1 MNFIWY
7 RNTHRFI
14 PENNRPEDLWVFF
27 VYIRFLAI
35 QVFEEISFHDGV
47 NIILG
52 EKYDDSSVKG
62 RKTNGVGKSMCIEFL
77 DFCFLSDYDKSR
89 VAKIPKEVF
98 PLEKNV
104 MLDLDIG
111 AETIII
117 KRNREQADQ
126 PVIIREGKTVSFDK
140 LQDARDYLT
149 GIIFSELNGK
159 TVPSFRNLF
168 SILMRDERSE
178 FKDIIKCHD
187 LTKKIP
193 DDLTAHL
200 FLLGFS
206 LEAYKNTV
214 ETIKEIGKIT
224 TVLSK
229 EKKELTQDGQKKIS
243 DVRAE
248 LNALEDEL
256 KKLEDAI
263 ESFKTNETFDSME
276 ADLIELEELLDQ
288 LRKRQKALRHD
299 YEKIRKM
306 PKPEQ
311 IDDREIELV
320 YNQFKSEL
328 GNAVVKSL
336 NEVVGFKNKIEEF
349 QRTLVNQKAKELES
363 QLKSIAEQIRVLDD
377 EYSEK
382 LKVIDKKGVLKN
394 LKVSLKIYEAKK
406 DSISHTKFLFDQ
418 YEKNEKKKRML
429 NLQKTQQL
437 MEIDS
442 EIEQNKEI
450 MDDFIDTI
458 LEIHESIMGNK
469 ECSFSLQTVDKAR
482 KKTPVELTLRIYDD
496 GSHSVDRTKVF
507 IYDMALLFNQY
518 TRDRHPLF
526 LVHDNI
532 FDVDQDTLV
541 QCLNYIY
548 KQEEQYQDFQY
559 ILTLNRDKIENEEQ
573 RKLIQMDIDEHQVAV
588 FTKEKKFLGRN
599 YQEK

>member
-1 MNFIWY
+1 MGKEISRIRLNRLY
-7 RNTHRFI
+7 S
-14 PENNRPEDLWVFF
+14 ENN
-27 VYIRFLAI
+27 I
-35 QVFEEISFHDGV
+35 FEEISFHDGV

-52 EKYDDSSVKG
+52 EKCDESSVKG
-62 RKTNGVGKSMCIEFL
+62 RKTNGVGKSMSIEFL
-77 DFCFLSDYDKSR
+77 DFGFLNDYEKSR
-89 VAKIPKEVF
+89 IAKIPKEVF
-98 PLEKNV
+98 PLEENV
-104 MLDLDIG
+104 ILDLDIG
-111 AETIII
+111 DEAITI
-117 KRNREQADQ
+117 KRNRKQADQ

-140 LQDARDYLT
+140 LQDAREYLT
-149 GIIFSELNGK
+149 GIIFPKLNGK
-159 TVPSFRNLF
+159 KVPSFRNLF

-178 FKDIIKCHD
+178 FADIIKCHD

-193 DDLTAHL
+193 DDLSAHL

-206 LEAYKNTV
+206 LEAYKNTL
-214 ETIKEIGKIT
+214 ETIKEIDAVNTILTKD
-224 TVLSK
+224 
-229 EKKELTQDGQKKIS
+229 KKELTQEGKKKIS
-243 DVRAE
+243 DVKAE

-256 KKLEDAI
+256 QKLEDAI
-263 ESFKTNETFDSME
+263 ESFKTNETFDAME
-276 ADLIELEELLDQ
+276 ADLIELEDLLDQ
-288 LRKRQKALRHD
+288 LRKRQKALRYD

-336 NEVVGFKNKIEEF
+336 NEVIGFKNKIEEF

-377 EYSEK
+377 AYSEK

-450 MDDFIDTI
+450 IDDFINTI

-469 ECSFSLQTVDKAR
+469 ECSFSIQTVDKAR
-482 KKTPVELTLRIYDD
+482 RKTPVELTLRIYDD

>member
-1 MNFIWY
+1 MGKEIS
-7 RNTHRFI
+7 RIRL
-14 PENNRPEDLWVFF
+14 NRLYSESN
-27 VYIRFLAI
+27 I
-35 QVFEEISFHDGV
+35 FEEISFHDGV

-62 RKTNGVGKSMCIEFL
+62 RKTNGVGKSMSIEFL
-77 DFCFLSDYDKSR
+77 DFGFLNDYEKSR
-89 VAKIPKEVF
+89 IAKIPKEVF
-98 PLEKNV
+98 PLEENV
-104 MLDLDIG
+104 ILDLDIG
-111 AETIII
+111 DEAITI
-117 KRNREQADQ
+117 KRNRKQADQ
-126 PVIIREGKTVSFDK
+126 PVIIREGRTVSFDK
-140 LQDARDYLT
+140 LQDAREYLT
-149 GIIFSELNGK
+149 GLIFPKLNGK
-159 TVPSFRNLF
+159 KVPSFRNLF

-178 FKDIIKCHD
+178 FTDIIKCHD

-193 DDLTAHL
+193 DDLSAHL

-206 LEAYKNTV
+206 LEAYKNTL
-214 ETIKEIGKIT
+214 ETIKEIEAVN
-224 TVLSK
+224 TVIAK
-229 EKKELTQDGQKKIS
+229 DKKELTQEGKKKIS
-243 DVRAE
+243 DVKAE

-256 KKLEDAI
+256 QKLEDAI

-276 ADLIELEELLDQ
+276 ADLIELEDLLDQ
-288 LRKRQKALRHD
+288 LRKRQKALRYD

-382 LKVIDKKGVLKN
+382 LKVIDKKGVLKD

>member
-1 MNFIWY
+1 MGKEIS
-7 RNTHRFI
+7 RIRL
-14 PENNRPEDLWVFF
+14 NRLYSESN
-27 VYIRFLAI
+27 I
-35 QVFEEISFHDGV
+35 FEEISFHDGV

-62 RKTNGVGKSMCIEFL
+62 RKTNGVGKSMSIEFL
-77 DFCFLSDYDKSR
+77 DFGFLNDYEKSR
-89 VAKIPKEVF
+89 IAKIPKEVF
-98 PLEKNV
+98 PLEENV
-104 MLDLDIG
+104 ILDLDIG
-111 AETIII
+111 DEAITI
-117 KRNREQADQ
+117 KRNRKQADQ
-126 PVIIREGKTVSFDK
+126 PVIIREGRTVSFDK
-140 LQDARDYLT
+140 LQDAREYLT
-149 GIIFSELNGK
+149 GLIFPKLNGK
-159 TVPSFRNLF
+159 KVPSFRNLF

-178 FKDIIKCHD
+178 FTDIIKCHD

-193 DDLTAHL
+193 DDLSAHL

-206 LEAYKNTV
+206 LEAYKNTL
-214 ETIKEIGKIT
+214 ETIKEIEAVN
-224 TVLSK
+224 TVIAK
-229 EKKELTQDGQKKIS
+229 NKKELTQEGKKKIS
-243 DVRAE
+243 DVKAE

-256 KKLEDAI
+256 QKLEDAI

-276 ADLIELEELLDQ
+276 ADLIELEDLLDQ
-288 LRKRQKALRHD
+288 LRKRQKALRYD

>member
-1 MNFIWY
+1 MGKEIKRIRLNRLY
-7 RNTHRFI
+7 S
-14 PENNRPEDLWVFF
+14 ENN
-27 VYIRFLAI
+27 
-35 QVFEEISFHDGV
+35 VFEEISFHDGV

-320 YNQFKSEL
+320 YNQFQSEL

-336 NEVVGFKNKIEEF
+336 NEVVGFKNKIEDF

-363 QLKSIAEQIRVLDD
+363 QLKSIAEQIRILDD

-382 LKVIDKKGVLKN
+382 LKIIDKKGVLKN
-394 LKVSLKIYEAKK
+394 LKISLKIYEAKK
-406 DSISHTKFLFDQ
+406 ESISRTKFLFEQ
-418 YEKNEKKKRML
+418 YEKHEKKKRIL
-429 NLQKTQQL
+429 NLQKTQQI
-437 MEIDS
+437 MEIET
-442 EIEQNKEI
+442 EIEQNEEM
-450 MDDFIDTI
+450 MDSFMETI
-458 LEIHESIMGNK
+458 LQIHEFIMGNR
-469 ECSFSLQTVDKAR
+469 ECSFSIQTIDKAQS
-482 KKTPVELTLRIYDD
+482 KTPVELVLRIYDD
-496 GSHSVDRTKVF
+496 GSRSVDRTKVF

-541 QCLNYIY
+541 RCLNYIY
-548 KQEEQYQDFQY
+548 SQEEQYQDFQY

-573 RKLIQMDIDEHQVAV
+573 RKLIRMDIDEHQVAV

>member
-1 MNFIWY
+1 MGKEIKRIRLNRLY
-7 RNTHRFI
+7 S
-14 PENNRPEDLWVFF
+14 ENN
-27 VYIRFLAI
+27 
-35 QVFEEISFHDGV
+35 VFEEISFHDGV

-98 PLEKNV
+98 PLEENV
-104 MLDLDIG
+104 ILDLDIG

-117 KRNREQADQ
+117 KRNREQEDQ
-126 PVIIREGKTVSFDK
+126 PVIIRGGKTVSFDK

-336 NEVVGFKNKIEEF
+336 NEVVGFKNKIEDF

-363 QLKSIAEQIRVLDD
+363 QLKSIAEQIRILDD

-382 LKVIDKKGVLKN
+382 LKIIDKKGVLKN
-394 LKVSLKIYEAKK
+394 LKISLKIYEAKK
-406 DSISHTKFLFDQ
+406 ESISRTKFLFEQ
-418 YEKNEKKKRML
+418 YEKHEKKKRIL
-429 NLQKTQQL
+429 NLQKTQQI
-437 MEIDS
+437 MEIET
-442 EIEQNKEI
+442 EIEQNEEM
-450 MDDFIDTI
+450 MDSFMETI
-458 LEIHESIMGNK
+458 LQIHEFIMGNR
-469 ECSFSLQTVDKAR
+469 ECSFSIQTIDKAQS
-482 KKTPVELTLRIYDD
+482 KTPVELVLRIYDD
-496 GSHSVDRTKVF
+496 GSRSVDRTKVF

-541 QCLNYIY
+541 RCLNYIY
-548 KQEEQYQDFQY
+548 SQEEQYQDFQY
-559 ILTLNRDKIENEEQ
+559 ILTLNRDKIEKEEQ
-573 RKLIQMDIDEHQVAV
+573 RKLIRMDIDEHQVAV

>member
-1 MNFIWY
+1 MGKEIS
-7 RNTHRFI
+7 RIRL
-14 PENNRPEDLWVFF
+14 NRLYSESN
-27 VYIRFLAI
+27 I
-35 QVFEEISFHDGV
+35 FEESSFHDGV

-62 RKTNGVGKSMCIEFL
+62 RKTNGVGKSMSIEFL
-77 DFCFLSDYDKSR
+77 DFGFLNDYEKSR
-89 VAKIPKEVF
+89 IAKIPKEVF
-98 PLEKNV
+98 PLEENV
-104 MLDLDIG
+104 ILDLDIG
-111 AETIII
+111 DEAITI
-117 KRNREQADQ
+117 KRNRKQADQ
-126 PVIIREGKTVSFDK
+126 PVIIREGRTVSFDK
-140 LQDARDYLT
+140 LQDAREYLT
-149 GIIFSELNGK
+149 GLIFPKLNGK
-159 TVPSFRNLF
+159 KVPSFRNLF

-178 FKDIIKCHD
+178 FTDIIKCHD

-193 DDLTAHL
+193 DDLSAHL

-206 LEAYKNTV
+206 LEAYKNTL
-214 ETIKEIGKIT
+214 ETIKEIEAVN
-224 TVLSK
+224 TVIAK
-229 EKKELTQDGQKKIS
+229 DKKELTQEGKKKIS
-243 DVRAE
+243 DVKAE

-256 KKLEDAI
+256 QKLEDAI

-276 ADLIELEELLDQ
+276 ADLIELEDLLDQ
-288 LRKRQKALRHD
+288 LRKRQKALRYD

-458 LEIHESIMGNK
+458 LEIHESIMRNK

-518 TRDRHPLF
+518 SRDRHPLF

>member
-1 MNFIWY
+1 MGKEIS
-7 RNTHRFI
+7 RIRL
-14 PENNRPEDLWVFF
+14 NRLYSESN
-27 VYIRFLAI
+27 I
-35 QVFEEISFHDGV
+35 FEEISFHDGV

-62 RKTNGVGKSMCIEFL
+62 RKTNGVGKSMSIEFL
-77 DFCFLSDYDKSR
+77 DFGFLNDYEKSR
-89 VAKIPKEVF
+89 IAKIPKEVF
-98 PLEKNV
+98 PLEENV
-104 MLDLDIG
+104 ILDLDIG
-111 AETIII
+111 DEAITI
-117 KRNREQADQ
+117 KRNRKQADQ
-126 PVIIREGKTVSFDK
+126 PVIIREGRTVSFDK
-140 LQDARDYLT
+140 LQDAREYLT
-149 GIIFSELNGK
+149 GLIFPKLNGK
-159 TVPSFRNLF
+159 KVPSFRNLF

-178 FKDIIKCHD
+178 FTDIIKCHD

-193 DDLTAHL
+193 DDLSAHL

-206 LEAYKNTV
+206 LEAYKNTL
-214 ETIKEIGKIT
+214 ETIKEIEAVN
-224 TVLSK
+224 TVIAK
-229 EKKELTQDGQKKIS
+229 DKKELTQEGKKKIS
-243 DVRAE
+243 DVKAE

-256 KKLEDAI
+256 QKLEDAI

-276 ADLIELEELLDQ
+276 ADLIELEDLLDQ
-288 LRKRQKALRHD
+288 LRKRQKALRYD

-382 LKVIDKKGVLKN
+382 LKVIDKKGVLKT

>member
-1 MNFIWY
+1 M
-7 RNTHRFI
+7 
-14 PENNRPEDLWVFF
+14 
-27 VYIRFLAI
+27 
-35 QVFEEISFHDGV
+35 S
-47 NIILG
+47 
-52 EKYDDSSVKG
+52 
-62 RKTNGVGKSMCIEFL
+62 IEFL
-77 DFCFLSDYDKSR
+77 DFGFLNDYEKSR
-89 VAKIPKEVF
+89 IAKIPKEVF
-98 PLEKNV
+98 PLEENV
-104 MLDLDIG
+104 ILDLDIG
-111 AETIII
+111 DEAITI
-117 KRNREQADQ
+117 KRNRKQADQ
-126 PVIIREGKTVSFDK
+126 PVIIREGRTVSFDK
-140 LQDARDYLT
+140 LQDAREYLT
-149 GIIFSELNGK
+149 GLIFPKLNGK
-159 TVPSFRNLF
+159 KVPSFRNLF

-178 FKDIIKCHD
+178 FTDIIKCHD

-193 DDLTAHL
+193 DDLSAHL

-206 LEAYKNTV
+206 LEAYKNTL
-214 ETIKEIGKIT
+214 ETIKEIEAVN
-224 TVLSK
+224 TVIAK
-229 EKKELTQDGQKKIS
+229 DKKELTQEGKKKIS

-256 KKLEDAI
+256 QKLEDAI
-263 ESFKTNETFDSME
+263 ESFKTNESFDAME
-276 ADLIELEELLDQ
+276 ADLIELEDLLDQ
-288 LRKRQKALRHD
+288 LRKRQKALRYD

-328 GNAVVKSL
+328 GNAIVKSL

-349 QRTLVNQKAKELES
+349 QRMLVNQKAKELEA
-363 QLKSIAEQIRVLDD
+363 QLKNIAEQIRILDD

-382 LKVIDKKGVLKN
+382 LKIIDKKGILKN

-406 DSISHTKFLFDQ
+406 EATSHTKFLFEQ

-437 MEIDS
+437 MEIDN
-442 EIEQNKEI
+442 EIEQNKKI
-450 MDDFIDTI
+450 IDDFTDTI
-458 LEIHESIMGNK
+458 LQIHEFIMGNK
-469 ECSFSLQTVDKAR
+469 ECSFSIQTIDKAR
-482 KKTPVELTLRIYDD
+482 RKTPVELTLRIYDD

-541 QCLNYIY
+541 QCLNYLY

-559 ILTLNRDKIENEEQ
+559 ILTLNRDKIESEEQ
-573 RKLIQMDIDEHQVAV
+573 RKLIQMNIDEHQVAV
-588 FTKEKKFLGRN
+588 FTKEKKFLRRD

>member
-1 MNFIWY
+1 MGKEIS
-7 RNTHRFI
+7 RIRL
-14 PENNRPEDLWVFF
+14 NRLYSESN
-27 VYIRFLAI
+27 I
-35 QVFEEISFHDGV
+35 FEEISFHDGV

-62 RKTNGVGKSMCIEFL
+62 RKTNGVGKSMSIEFL
-77 DFCFLSDYDKSR
+77 DFGFLNDYEKSR
-89 VAKIPKEVF
+89 IAKIPKEVF
-98 PLEKNV
+98 PLEENV
-104 MLDLDIG
+104 ILDLDIG
-111 AETIII
+111 DEAITI
-117 KRNREQADQ
+117 KRNRKQADQ
-126 PVIIREGKTVSFDK
+126 PVIIREGRTVSFDK
-140 LQDARDYLT
+140 LQDAREYLT
-149 GIIFSELNGK
+149 GLIFPKLNGK
-159 TVPSFRNLF
+159 KVPSFRNLF

-178 FKDIIKCHD
+178 FTDIIKCHD

-193 DDLTAHL
+193 DDLSAHL

-206 LEAYKNTV
+206 LEAYKNTL
-214 ETIKEIGKIT
+214 ETIKEIEEVN
-224 TVLSK
+224 TVIAK
-229 EKKELTQDGQKKIS
+229 DKKELTQEGKKKIS
-243 DVRAE
+243 DVKAE

-256 KKLEDAI
+256 QKLEDAI

-276 ADLIELEELLDQ
+276 ADLIELEDLLDQ
-288 LRKRQKALRHD
+288 LRKRQKALRYD

-559 ILTLNRDKIENEEQ
+559 ILTLNRDKIEHEEQ

>member
-1 MNFIWY
+1 MGKEIS
-7 RNTHRFI
+7 RIRL
-14 PENNRPEDLWVFF
+14 NRLYSESN
-27 VYIRFLAI
+27 I
-35 QVFEEISFHDGV
+35 FEEISFHDGV

-62 RKTNGVGKSMCIEFL
+62 RKTNGVGKSMSIEFL
-77 DFCFLSDYDKSR
+77 DFGFLNDYEKSR
-89 VAKIPKEVF
+89 IAKIPKEVF
-98 PLEKNV
+98 PLEENV
-104 MLDLDIG
+104 ILDLDIG
-111 AETIII
+111 DEAITI
-117 KRNREQADQ
+117 KRNRKQADQ
-126 PVIIREGKTVSFDK
+126 PVIIREGRTVSFDK
-140 LQDARDYLT
+140 LQDAREYLT
-149 GIIFSELNGK
+149 GLIFPKLNGK
-159 TVPSFRNLF
+159 KVPSFRNLF
-168 SILMRDERSE
+168 ATLMRDERSE
-178 FKDIIKCHD
+178 FTDIIKCHD

-193 DDLTAHL
+193 DDLSAHL

-206 LEAYKNTV
+206 LEAYKNTL
-214 ETIKEIGKIT
+214 ETIKEIEAVN
-224 TVLSK
+224 TVIAK
-229 EKKELTQDGQKKIS
+229 DKKELTQEGKKKIS
-243 DVRAE
+243 DVKAE

-256 KKLEDAI
+256 QKLEDAI

-276 ADLIELEELLDQ
+276 ADLIELEDLLDQ
-288 LRKRQKALRHD
+288 LRKRQKALRYD

-507 IYDMALLFNQY
+507 IYDMAL
-518 TRDRHPLF
+518 F

>member
-1 MNFIWY
+1 MGKEISSI
-7 RNTHRFI
+7 RL
-14 PENNRPEDLWVFF
+14 NRLYSESN
-27 VYIRFLAI
+27 I
-35 QVFEEISFHDGV
+35 FEEISFHDGV

-62 RKTNGVGKSMCIEFL
+62 RKTNGVGKSMSIEFL
-77 DFCFLSDYDKSR
+77 DFGFLNDYEKSR
-89 VAKIPKEVF
+89 IAKIPKEVF
-98 PLEKNV
+98 PLEENV
-104 MLDLDIG
+104 ILDLDIG
-111 AETIII
+111 DEAITI
-117 KRNREQADQ
+117 KRNRKQADQ
-126 PVIIREGKTVSFDK
+126 PVIIREGRTVSFDK
-140 LQDARDYLT
+140 LQDAREYLT
-149 GIIFSELNGK
+149 GLIFPKLNGK
-159 TVPSFRNLF
+159 KVPSFRNLF

-178 FKDIIKCHD
+178 FTDIIKCHD

-193 DDLTAHL
+193 DDLSAHL
-200 FLLGFS
+200 FLMGFS
-206 LEAYKNTV
+206 LEAYKNTL
-214 ETIKEIGKIT
+214 ETIKEIEAVN
-224 TVLSK
+224 TVIAK
-229 EKKELTQDGQKKIS
+229 DKKELTQEGKKKIS
-243 DVRAE
+243 DVKAE

-256 KKLEDAI
+256 QKLEDAI

-276 ADLIELEELLDQ
+276 ADLIELEDLLDQ
-288 LRKRQKALRHD
+288 LRKRQKALRYD

-311 IDDREIELV
+311 IDDRVIELV

>member
-1 MNFIWY
+1 MGKEIS
-7 RNTHRFI
+7 RIRL
-14 PENNRPEDLWVFF
+14 NRLYSESN
-27 VYIRFLAI
+27 I
-35 QVFEEISFHDGV
+35 FEEISFHDGV

-62 RKTNGVGKSMCIEFL
+62 RKTNGVGKSMSIEFL
-77 DFCFLSDYDKSR
+77 DFGFLNDYEKSR
-89 VAKIPKEVF
+89 IAKIPKEVF
-98 PLEKNV
+98 PLEENV
-104 MLDLDIG
+104 ILDLDLGDEAI
-111 AETIII
+111 TI
-117 KRNREQADQ
+117 KRNRKQADQ
-126 PVIIREGKTVSFDK
+126 PVIIREGRTVSFDK
-140 LQDARDYLT
+140 LQDAREYLT
-149 GIIFSELNGK
+149 GLIFPKLNGK
-159 TVPSFRNLF
+159 KVPSFRNLF

-178 FKDIIKCHD
+178 FTDIIKCHD

-193 DDLTAHL
+193 DDLSAHL

-206 LEAYKNTV
+206 LEAYKNTL
-214 ETIKEIGKIT
+214 ETIKEIEAVN
-224 TVLSK
+224 TVIAK
-229 EKKELTQDGQKKIS
+229 DKKELTQEGKKKIS
-243 DVRAE
+243 DVKAE

-256 KKLEDAI
+256 QKLEDAI

-276 ADLIELEELLDQ
+276 ADLIELEDLLDQ
-288 LRKRQKALRHD
+288 LRKRQKALRYD

>member
-1 MNFIWY
+1 MGKEINRIRLNRLY
-7 RNTHRFI
+7 S
-14 PENNRPEDLWVFF
+14 ENN
-27 VYIRFLAI
+27 I
-35 QVFEEISFHDGV
+35 FEEISFHDGV

-62 RKTNGVGKSMCIEFL
+62 RKTNGVGKSMSIEFL
-77 DFCFLSDYDKSR
+77 DFAFLNDYDKSR
-89 VAKIPKEVF
+89 IAKIPKEVF
-98 PLEKNV
+98 PLEENV
-104 MLDLDIG
+104 ILDLDIG
-111 AETIII
+111 DEAITI
-117 KRNREQADQ
+117 KRNRKQADQ

-140 LQDARDYLT
+140 LQDAREYLT
-149 GIIFSELNGK
+149 GIIFQKLNGK
-159 TVPSFRNLF
+159 KVPSFRNLF

-178 FKDIIKCHD
+178 FTDIIKCHD

-193 DDLTAHL
+193 DDLSAHL

-206 LEAYKNTV
+206 LEAYKNTL
-214 ETIKEIGKIT
+214 ETIKEIDAVNTILTKD
-224 TVLSK
+224 
-229 EKKELTQDGQKKIS
+229 KKELTQEGKKKIS
-243 DVRAE
+243 DVKAE

-256 KKLEDAI
+256 QKLEDAI
-263 ESFKTNETFDSME
+263 ESFKTNETFDAME
-276 ADLIELEELLDQ
+276 ADLIELEDLLDQ
-288 LRKRQKALRHD
+288 LRKRQKALRYD

-320 YNQFKSEL
+320 YNQFKGEL
-328 GNAVVKSL
+328 GSAVVKSL

-363 QLKSIAEQIRVLDD
+363 QLKSIAEQIRILDD

-406 DSISHTKFLFDQ
+406 DSTSHTKFLFDQ
-418 YEKNEKKKRML
+418 YEKNEKKKKML
-429 NLQKTQQL
+429 RLQKTQQI
-437 MEIDS
+437 MEIDN

-450 MDDFIDTI
+450 IDDFIDTI

-469 ECSFSLQTVDKAR
+469 ECSFSIQTIDKAR
-482 KKTPVELTLRIYDD
+482 GTTPIELTLRIYDD

-518 TRDRHPLF
+518 TRNRHPLF

-573 RKLIQMDIDEHQVAV
+573 RKLIQMDIDEHQIAV

>member
-1 MNFIWY
+1 MGKEIS
-7 RNTHRFI
+7 RIRL
-14 PENNRPEDLWVFF
+14 NRLYSESN
-27 VYIRFLAI
+27 I
-35 QVFEEISFHDGV
+35 FEEISFHDGV

-62 RKTNGVGKSMCIEFL
+62 RKTNGVGKSMSIEFL
-77 DFCFLSDYDKSR
+77 DFGFLNDYEKSR
-89 VAKIPKEVF
+89 IAKIPKEVF
-98 PLEKNV
+98 PLEENV
-104 MLDLDIG
+104 ILDLDIG
-111 AETIII
+111 DEAITI
-117 KRNREQADQ
+117 KRNRKQADQ
-126 PVIIREGKTVSFDK
+126 PVIIREGRTVSFDK
-140 LQDARDYLT
+140 LQDAREYLT
-149 GIIFSELNGK
+149 GLIFPKLNGK
-159 TVPSFRNLF
+159 KVPSFRNLF

-178 FKDIIKCHD
+178 FTDIIKCHD

-193 DDLTAHL
+193 DDLSAHL

-206 LEAYKNTV
+206 LEAYKNTL
-214 ETIKEIGKIT
+214 ETIKEIEAVN
-224 TVLSK
+224 TVIAK
-229 EKKELTQDGQKKIS
+229 DKKELTQEGKKKIS
-243 DVRAE
+243 DVKAE

-256 KKLEDAI
+256 QKLEDAI

-276 ADLIELEELLDQ
+276 ADLIELEDLLDQ
-288 LRKRQKALRHD
+288 LRKRQKALRYD

-377 EYSEK
+377 EYPEK

>member
-1 MNFIWY
+1 MGKEIS
-7 RNTHRFI
+7 RIRL
-14 PENNRPEDLWVFF
+14 NRLYSESN
-27 VYIRFLAI
+27 I
-35 QVFEEISFHDGV
+35 FEEISFHDGV

-62 RKTNGVGKSMCIEFL
+62 RKTNGVGKSMSIEFL
-77 DFCFLSDYDKSR
+77 DFGFLNDYDKSR
-89 VAKIPKEVF
+89 IAKIPKEVF
-98 PLEKNV
+98 PLEENLI
-104 MLDLDIG
+104 LDLDIVDE
-111 AETIII
+111 AITI
-117 KRNREQADQ
+117 KRYRKQADQ
-126 PVIIREGKTVSFDK
+126 PVIIREGRTVSFDK
-140 LQDARDYLT
+140 LQDAREYLT
-149 GIIFSELNGK
+149 GLIFPKLNGK
-159 TVPSFRNLF
+159 KVPSFRNLF

-178 FKDIIKCHD
+178 FTDIIKCHD

-193 DDLTAHL
+193 DDLSAHL

-206 LEAYKNTV
+206 LEAYKNTL
-214 ETIKEIGKIT
+214 ETIKEIEAVN
-224 TVLSK
+224 TVIAK
-229 EKKELTQDGQKKIS
+229 DKKELTQEGKKKIS
-243 DVRAE
+243 DVKAE

-256 KKLEDAI
+256 QKLEDAI

-276 ADLIELEELLDQ
+276 ADLIELEDLLDQ
-288 LRKRQKALRHD
+288 LRKRQKALRYD

>member
-1 MNFIWY
+1 MGKEIS
-7 RNTHRFI
+7 RIRL
-14 PENNRPEDLWVFF
+14 NRLYSESN
-27 VYIRFLAI
+27 I
-35 QVFEEISFHDGV
+35 FEEISFHDGV

-62 RKTNGVGKSMCIEFL
+62 RKTNGVGKSMSIEFL
-77 DFCFLSDYDKSR
+77 DFGFLNDYEKSR
-89 VAKIPKEVF
+89 IAKIPKEVF
-98 PLEKNV
+98 PLEENV
-104 MLDLDIG
+104 ILDLDIG
-111 AETIII
+111 DEAITI
-117 KRNREQADQ
+117 KRNRKQADQ
-126 PVIIREGKTVSFDK
+126 PVIIREGRTVSFDK
-140 LQDARDYLT
+140 LQDAREYLT
-149 GIIFSELNGK
+149 GLIFPKLNGK
-159 TVPSFRNLF
+159 KVPSFRNLF

-178 FKDIIKCHD
+178 FTDIIKCHD

-193 DDLTAHL
+193 DDLSAHL

-206 LEAYKNTV
+206 LEAYKNTL
-214 ETIKEIGKIT
+214 ETIKEIEAVN
-224 TVLSK
+224 TVIAK
-229 EKKELTQDGQKKIS
+229 DKKELTQEGKKKIS
-243 DVRAE
+243 DVKAE

-256 KKLEDAI
+256 QKLEDAI

-276 ADLIELEELLDQ
+276 ADLIELEDLLDQ
-288 LRKRQKALRHD
+288 LRKRQKALRYD

-349 QRTLVNQKAKELES
+349 QRTLVNQKAKELEN

>member
-1 MNFIWY
+1 MGKEIS
-7 RNTHRFI
+7 RIRL
-14 PENNRPEDLWVFF
+14 NRLYSESN
-27 VYIRFLAI
+27 I
-35 QVFEEISFHDGV
+35 FEEISFHDGV

-62 RKTNGVGKSMCIEFL
+62 RKTNGVGKSMSIEFL
-77 DFCFLSDYDKSR
+77 DFGFLNDYEKSR
-89 VAKIPKEVF
+89 IAKIPKEVF
-98 PLEKNV
+98 PLEENV
-104 MLDLDIG
+104 ILDLDIG
-111 AETIII
+111 DEAITI
-117 KRNREQADQ
+117 KRNRKQADQ
-126 PVIIREGKTVSFDK
+126 PVIIREGRTVSFDK
-140 LQDARDYLT
+140 LQDAREYLT
-149 GIIFSELNGK
+149 GLIFPKLNGK
-159 TVPSFRNLF
+159 KVPSFRNLF

-178 FKDIIKCHD
+178 FTDIIKCHD

-193 DDLTAHL
+193 DDLSAHL

-206 LEAYKNTV
+206 LEAYKNTL
-214 ETIKEIGKIT
+214 ETIKEIEAVN
-224 TVLSK
+224 TVIAK
-229 EKKELTQDGQKKIS
+229 DKKELTQEGKKKIS
-243 DVRAE
+243 DVKAE

-256 KKLEDAI
+256 QKLEDSI

-276 ADLIELEELLDQ
+276 ADLIELEDLLDQ
-288 LRKRQKALRHD
+288 LRKRQKALRYD

-559 ILTLNRDKIENEEQ
+559 ILTLNRDKIENGEQ

>member
-1 MNFIWY
+1 MGKEIKRIRLNRLY
-7 RNTHRFI
+7 S
-14 PENNRPEDLWVFF
+14 ENN
-27 VYIRFLAI
+27 
-35 QVFEEISFHDGV
+35 VFEEISFHDGV

-52 EKYDDSSVKG
+52 EKYDCSSVKG

-98 PLEKNV
+98 PLEENV
-104 MLDLDIG
+104 ILDLDIG

-126 PVIIREGKTVSFDK
+126 PVIIRGGKTVSFDK

-229 EKKELTQDGQKKIS
+229 EKRELTQDGQKKIS

-336 NEVVGFKNKIEEF
+336 NEVVGFKNKIEDF

-363 QLKSIAEQIRVLDD
+363 QLKSIAEQIRILDD

-382 LKVIDKKGVLKN
+382 LKIIDKKGVLKN
-394 LKVSLKIYEAKK
+394 LKISLKIYEAKK
-406 DSISHTKFLFDQ
+406 ESISRTKFLFEQ
-418 YEKNEKKKRML
+418 YEKHEKKKRIL
-429 NLQKTQQL
+429 NLQKTQQI
-437 MEIDS
+437 MEIET
-442 EIEQNKEI
+442 EIEQNEE
-450 MDDFIDTI
+450 MIDSFTETI
-458 LEIHESIMGNK
+458 LQIHVFIMGNR
-469 ECSFSLQTVDKAR
+469 ECSFSIQTIDKAQS
-482 KKTPVELTLRIYDD
+482 KTPVELVLRIYDD
-496 GSHSVDRTKVF
+496 GSRSVDRTKVF

-541 QCLNYIY
+541 RCLNYIY
-548 KQEEQYQDFQY
+548 SQEEQYQDFQY

-573 RKLIQMDIDEHQVAV
+573 RKLIRMDIDEHQVAV

>member
-1 MNFIWY
+1 MGKEIS
-7 RNTHRFI
+7 RIRL
-14 PENNRPEDLWVFF
+14 NRLYSESN
-27 VYIRFLAI
+27 I
-35 QVFEEISFHDGV
+35 FEEISFHDGV

-62 RKTNGVGKSMCIEFL
+62 RKTNGVGKSMSIEFL
-77 DFCFLSDYDKSR
+77 DFGFLNDYEKSR
-89 VAKIPKEVF
+89 IAKIPKEVF
-98 PLEKNV
+98 PLEENV
-104 MLDLDIG
+104 ILDLDIG
-111 AETIII
+111 DEAITI
-117 KRNREQADQ
+117 KRNRKQADQ
-126 PVIIREGKTVSFDK
+126 PVIIREGRTVSFDK
-140 LQDARDYLT
+140 LQDAREYLT
-149 GIIFSELNGK
+149 GLIFPKLNGK
-159 TVPSFRNLF
+159 KVPSFRNLF

-178 FKDIIKCHD
+178 FTDIIKCHD

-193 DDLTAHL
+193 ELSAHL

-206 LEAYKNTV
+206 LEAYKNTL
-214 ETIKEIGKIT
+214 ETIKEIEAVN
-224 TVLSK
+224 TVIAK
-229 EKKELTQDGQKKIS
+229 DKKELTQEGKKKIS
-243 DVRAE
+243 DVKAE

-256 KKLEDAI
+256 QKLEDAI

-276 ADLIELEELLDQ
+276 ADLIELEDLLDQ
-288 LRKRQKALRHD
+288 LRKRQKALRYD

>member
-1 MNFIWY
+1 MGKEINRIRLNRLY
-7 RNTHRFI
+7 S
-14 PENNRPEDLWVFF
+14 ENNF
-27 VYIRFLAI
+27 
-35 QVFEEISFHDGV
+35 FEELSFHDGV

-62 RKTNGVGKSMCIEFL
+62 RKTNGVGKSMSIEFL
-77 DFCFLSDYDKSR
+77 NFGFLNDYDKSR
-89 VAKIPKEVF
+89 IAKIPKDVF
-98 PLEKNV
+98 PLDENV
-104 MLDLDIG
+104 ILDLDIG
-111 AETIII
+111 DEAVTI
-117 KRNREQADQ
+117 KRNRKQADQ
-126 PVIIREGKTVSFDK
+126 PVIIRDGKTVSFDK
-140 LQDARDYLT
+140 IQDAREYLT
-149 GIIFSELNGK
+149 GIIFTRLNGK
-159 TVPSFRNLF
+159 KVPSFRNLF

-178 FKDIIKCHD
+178 FTDIIKCHD

-193 DDLTAHL
+193 DDFSAHL

-206 LEAYKNTV
+206 LEAYKNTL
-214 ETIKEIGKIT
+214 ETIKAVEVVN
-224 TVLSK
+224 TVLAK
-229 EKKELTQDGQKKIS
+229 DKKELTQEGKKKIS
-243 DVRAE
+243 DVKAE

-256 KKLEDAI
+256 QKLEDAI

-276 ADLIELEELLDQ
+276 ADLIELEDLLDQ
-288 LRKRQKALRHD
+288 LRKRQKTLRYD
-299 YEKIRKM
+299 YEKIRRL

-320 YNQFKSEL
+320 YNQFKSQL
-328 GNAVVKSL
+328 GYAVVKSL

-349 QRTLVNQKAKELES
+349 QKTLVNQKAKELES
-363 QLKSIAEQIRVLDD
+363 QLKNIAEQIRMLDD

-406 DSISHTKFLFDQ
+406 DSISHTKFLFKQ

-429 NLQKTQQL
+429 NLKKNQQL

-450 MDDFIDTI
+450 IDSFIDTI
-458 LEIHESIMGNK
+458 LEIHESVMGNK
-469 ECSFSLQTVDKAR
+469 ECSFSIQTIDKAR
-482 KKTPVELTLRIYDD
+482 RKTPVELTLRIYDD

-507 IYDMALLFNQY
+507 IYDMALLFNKY
-518 TRDRHPLF
+518 TRDKHPLF

-573 RKLIQMDIDEHQVAV
+573 RKLIQMDVGEHQVAV

>member
-1 MNFIWY
+1 MGKEINRIRLNRPY
-7 RNTHRFI
+7 S
-14 PENNRPEDLWVFF
+14 ENN
-27 VYIRFLAI
+27 I
-35 QVFEEISFHDGV
+35 FEEISFHDGV

-62 RKTNGVGKSMCIEFL
+62 RKTNGVGKSMSIEFL
-77 DFCFLSDYDKSR
+77 DFAFLNDYDKSR
-89 VAKIPKEVF
+89 IAKIPKEVF
-98 PLEKNV
+98 PLEENV
-104 MLDLDIG
+104 ILDLDIG
-111 AETIII
+111 DEAITI
-117 KRNREQADQ
+117 KRNRKQADQ

-140 LQDARDYLT
+140 LQDAREYLT
-149 GIIFSELNGK
+149 GIIFQKLNGK
-159 TVPSFRNLF
+159 KVPSFRNLF

-178 FKDIIKCHD
+178 FTDIIKCHD

-193 DDLTAHL
+193 DDLSAHL

-206 LEAYKNTV
+206 LEAYKNTL
-214 ETIKEIGKIT
+214 ETIKEIDAVNTILTKD
-224 TVLSK
+224 
-229 EKKELTQDGQKKIS
+229 KKELTQEGKKKIS
-243 DVRAE
+243 DVKAE

-256 KKLEDAI
+256 QKLEDAI
-263 ESFKTNETFDSME
+263 ESFKTNETFDAME
-276 ADLIELEELLDQ
+276 ADLIELEDLLDQ
-288 LRKRQKALRHD
+288 LRKRQKALRYD

-320 YNQFKSEL
+320 YNQFKGEL
-328 GNAVVKSL
+328 GSAVVKSL

-363 QLKSIAEQIRVLDD
+363 QLKSIAEQIRILDD

-406 DSISHTKFLFDQ
+406 DSTSHTKFLFDQ
-418 YEKNEKKKRML
+418 YEKNEKKKKML
-429 NLQKTQQL
+429 RLQKTQQI
-437 MEIDS
+437 MEIDN

-450 MDDFIDTI
+450 IDDFIDTI

-469 ECSFSLQTVDKAR
+469 ECSFSIQTIDKAR
-482 KKTPVELTLRIYDD
+482 GKTPIELTLRIYDD

-518 TRDRHPLF
+518 TRNRHPLF

>member
-1 MNFIWY
+1 MGKEINRIRLNRLY
-7 RNTHRFI
+7 S
-14 PENNRPEDLWVFF
+14 ENNF
-27 VYIRFLAI
+27 
-35 QVFEEISFHDGV
+35 FEELSFHDGV

-62 RKTNGVGKSMCIEFL
+62 RKTNGVGKSMSIEFL
-77 DFCFLSDYDKSR
+77 NFGFLNDYDKSR
-89 VAKIPKEVF
+89 IAKIPKDVF
-98 PLEKNV
+98 PLDENV
-104 MLDLDIG
+104 ILDLDIG
-111 AETIII
+111 DEAVTI
-117 KRNREQADQ
+117 KRNRKQADQ

-140 LQDARDYLT
+140 IQDAREYLT
-149 GIIFSELNGK
+149 GIIFTRLNGK
-159 TVPSFRNLF
+159 KVPSFRNLF

-178 FKDIIKCHD
+178 FTDIIKCHD

-193 DDLTAHL
+193 DDFSAHL

-206 LEAYKNTV
+206 LEAYKNTL
-214 ETIKEIGKIT
+214 ETIREIEVVN
-224 TVLSK
+224 TVLAK
-229 EKKELTQDGQKKIS
+229 DKKELTQEGKKKIS
-243 DVRAE
+243 DVKAE

-256 KKLEDAI
+256 QKLEDAI
-263 ESFKTNETFDSME
+263 ESFKTNETFGSME
-276 ADLIELEELLDQ
+276 AELIELEDLLDQ
-288 LRKRQKALRHD
+288 LRKRQKTLRYD
-299 YEKIRKM
+299 YEKIRRL

-320 YNQFKSEL
+320 YNQFKSQL
-328 GNAVVKSL
+328 GYAVVKSL

-349 QRTLVNQKAKELES
+349 QKTLVNRKAKELES
-363 QLKSIAEQIRVLDD
+363 QLKSIAEQIRMLDD

-406 DSISHTKFLFDQ
+406 DSISHTKFLFEQ

-429 NLQKTQQL
+429 NLKKNQQL

-450 MDDFIDTI
+450 IDSFIDTI

-469 ECSFSLQTVDKAR
+469 ECSFSIQTIDKAR
-482 KKTPVELTLRIYDD
+482 RKTPVELTLRIYDD

-507 IYDMALLFNQY
+507 IYDMALLFNKY

-573 RKLIQMDIDEHQVAV
+573 RKLIQMDVGEHQVAV

>member
-1 MNFIWY
+1 MGKEIKRIRLNRLY
-7 RNTHRFI
+7 S
-14 PENNRPEDLWVFF
+14 ENN
-27 VYIRFLAI
+27 
-35 QVFEEISFHDGV
+35 VFEEISFHDGV

-98 PLEKNV
+98 PLEENV
-104 MLDLDIG
+104 ILDLDIG

-126 PVIIREGKTVSFDK
+126 PVIIRGGKTVSFDK

-229 EKKELTQDGQKKIS
+229 EKRELTQDGQKKIS
-243 DVRAE
+243 DVKAE

-288 LRKRQKALRHD
+288 LRKHQKALRHD

-336 NEVVGFKNKIEEF
+336 NEVVGFKNKIEDF

-363 QLKSIAEQIRVLDD
+363 QLKSIAEQIRILDD

-382 LKVIDKKGVLKN
+382 LKIIDKKGVLKN
-394 LKVSLKIYEAKK
+394 LKISLKIYEAKK
-406 DSISHTKFLFDQ
+406 ESISRTKFLFEQ
-418 YEKNEKKKRML
+418 YEKHEKKKRIL
-429 NLQKTQQL
+429 NLQKTQQI
-437 MEIDS
+437 MEIET
-442 EIEQNKEI
+442 EIEQNEEM
-450 MDDFIDTI
+450 MDSFMETI
-458 LEIHESIMGNK
+458 LQIHEFIMGNR
-469 ECSFSLQTVDKAR
+469 ECSFSIQTIDKAQS
-482 KKTPVELTLRIYDD
+482 KTPVELVLRIYDD
-496 GSHSVDRTKVF
+496 GSRSVDRTKVF

-541 QCLNYIY
+541 RCLNYIY
-548 KQEEQYQDFQY
+548 SQEEQYQDFQY

-573 RKLIQMDIDEHQVAV
+573 RKLIRMDIDEHQVAV

>member
-1 MNFIWY
+1 MGKEIS
-7 RNTHRFI
+7 RIRL
-14 PENNRPEDLWVFF
+14 NRLYSESN
-27 VYIRFLAI
+27 I
-35 QVFEEISFHDGV
+35 FEEISFHDGV

-62 RKTNGVGKSMCIEFL
+62 RKTNGVGKSMSIEFL
-77 DFCFLSDYDKSR
+77 DFGFLNDYEKSR
-89 VAKIPKEVF
+89 IAKIPKEVF
-98 PLEKNV
+98 PLEEHV
-104 MLDLDIG
+104 ILDLDIG
-111 AETIII
+111 DEAITI
-117 KRNREQADQ
+117 KRNRKQADQ
-126 PVIIREGKTVSFDK
+126 PVIIREGRTVSFDK
-140 LQDARDYLT
+140 LQDAREYLT
-149 GIIFSELNGK
+149 GLIFPKLNGK
-159 TVPSFRNLF
+159 KVPSFRNLF

-178 FKDIIKCHD
+178 FTDIIKCHD

-193 DDLTAHL
+193 DDLSAHL

-206 LEAYKNTV
+206 LEAYKNTL
-214 ETIKEIGKIT
+214 ETIKEIEAVN
-224 TVLSK
+224 TVIAK
-229 EKKELTQDGQKKIS
+229 DKKELTQEGKKKIS
-243 DVRAE
+243 DVKAE

-256 KKLEDAI
+256 QKLEDAI

-276 ADLIELEELLDQ
+276 ADLIELEDLLDQ
-288 LRKRQKALRHD
+288 LRKRQKALRYD